1 MALTPAEVE
10 ELLSGAH
17 VAVLSTIG
25 ADGAPAQAPIWY
37 LWIDGAAVML
47 TGRSSRKWRNI
58 LRDPRVSLCV
68 DTKQPP
74 YHVATLEGR
83 AEEFD
88 GDYRA
93 LLKQAAVRYLGSEAG
108 ERYAAESTTG
118 GPESVIFRVTPDR
131 TVTYG

>member
-1 MALTPAEVE
+1 MALTAAEVE

-47 TGRSSRKWRNI
+47 TGRGSRKWRNI
-58 LRDPRVSLCV
+58 LRDPRASLTV
-68 DTKQPP
+68 DTKEPP
-74 YHVATLEGR
+74 YRVATLEGR
-83 AEEFD
+83 AEEID

-93 LLKQAAVRYLGSEAG
+93 LIKQAAVRYLGAEAG
-108 ERYAAESTTG
+108 ERYAAASTSG
-118 GPESVIFRVTPDR
+118 GPESVIFRLTPDR

>member
-1 MALTPAEVE
+1 MALSASEVD

-17 VAVLSTIG
+17 VAVLSTVG
-25 ADGAPAQAPIWY
+25 ADGSPAQAPIWY

-74 YHVATLEGR
+74 YRVATIEGR
-83 AEEFD
+83 AEEIP

-93 LLKQAAVRYLGSEAG
+93 LLKQAAVRYLGTEAG
-108 ERYAAESTTG
+108 ERYLAASTSG
-118 GPESVIFRVTPDR
+118 GPESVIFRVAPDR
-131 TVTYG
+131 TITYG

>member
-1 MALTPAEVE
+1 MALTPAESE
-10 ELLSGAH
+10 ALLSEAH
-17 VAVLSTIG
+17 VAVLATIG
-25 ADGAPAQAPIWY
+25 RGGAPAQAPIWY

-58 LRDPRVSLCV
+58 LRDPRVSLTV

-74 YHVATLEGR
+74 YHVVTLEGR
-83 AEEFD
+83 AEEIE

-93 LLKQAAVRYLGSEAG
+93 LIKQAAIRYLGTEAG
-108 ERYAAESTTG
+108 ERYAAQSTSG
-118 GPESVIFRVTPDR
+118 GPESVIFRVTADR